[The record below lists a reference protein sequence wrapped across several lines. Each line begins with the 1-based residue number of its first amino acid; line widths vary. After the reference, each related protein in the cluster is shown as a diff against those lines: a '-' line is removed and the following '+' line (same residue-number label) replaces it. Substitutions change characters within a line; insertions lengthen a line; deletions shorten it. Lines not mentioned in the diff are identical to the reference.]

1 MSNTIKLKKYSDVIE
16 EILSTSGAAIT
27 PGMLL
32 ELDSTAGYVKHHE
45 TAGGNALP
53 MFALEDELQGKEI
66 TDQYAVS
73 TLVQVWIPYRGD
85 QVYAIL
91 ADDNEVEIGDF
102 LESDGNGF
110 LQLHAADTASSAEAS
125 TSYTN
130 QIVAV
135 ALEAVD
141 TLNSS
146 ADSSG
151 APLALAKRIKVRI
164 V

>member
-16 EILSTSGAAIT
+16 EILSTAVAIT

-32 ELDSTAGYVKHHE
+32 ELNSTAGYVQAHS

-53 MFALEDELQGKEI
+53 MFAIEDGLQGKEI

-73 TLVQVWIPYRGD
+73 VQVQVWIPYRGD

-91 ADDNEVEIGDF
+91 ADNNEVEIGDF

-110 LQLHAADTASSAEAS
+110 LQLHAADAEDS
-125 TSYTN
+125 KSELLNVYPL

-146 ADSSG
+146 AESSA
-151 APLALAKRIKVRI
+151 APLVLAKRIKVRI